1 MLRYF
6 DYSFLYRS
14 TSFSSFLQHKP
25 TSIKHHCDQYT
36 DIDSLNKNDIETNEE
51 ENNGQKG
58 TTYGKGWRSL
68 RAVGR
73 FYCQLRKIKR
83 Q

>member
-1 MLRYF
+1 MRH
-6 DYSFLYRS
+6 R
-14 TSFSSFLQHKP
+14 
-25 TSIKHHCDQYT
+25 DQYT
-36 DIDSLNKNDIETNEE
+36 DIDSLNKNNNDIESFEHGE
-51 ENNGQKG
+51 DVDRNNKNA
-58 TTYGKGWRSL
+58 TMGWSSL